1 MTVKIK
7 ICGITNL
14 ADALLAAKAGAD
26 YLGFILWP
34 GSKRYIRPDNAQIL
48 VALLRQLPQCPIL
61 VGVFVNDPAG
71 VVANLLDLCD
81 LDVAQL
87 SGDEPASFVGDPQS
101 PLYGRSYKTIRPAS
115 LAEAEA
121 EAEWYLPPEP
131 RPDWP
136 RIHLDTPDHFLR
148 GGTGRTIN
156 WDMAAKLSETIPNL
170 MLAGGLTPDNVAQA
184 IANVRPYAVDV
195 ASGVEISPGQKSPDL
210 LQAFIANARL

>member
-34 GSKRYIRPDNAQIL
+34 GSKRYIRPDNVQII
-48 VALLRQLPQCPIL
+48 ATLLRQLSQCPTL

-71 VVANLLDLCD
+71 VVANLLDICN
-81 LDVAQL
+81 LDIAQL
-87 SGDEPASFVGDPQS
+87 SGDEPASFVGDFQS

-115 LAEAEA
+115 LTEAEA
-121 EAEWYLPPEP
+121 EAEWYLPPAAHPE
-131 RPDWP
+131 WP
-136 RIHLDTPDHFLR
+136 HLLLDTPDPFLR

-184 IANVRPYAVDV
+184 VAKVRPYALDV

-210 LQAFIANARL
+210 VHTFVTNARR